1 MYKQIFFFFFFK
13 NIISIIIK
21 INKGGSLTQMM
32 ENVHNYQYIFQQLH
46 SKKQYKNAFDLLEK
60 YLSSY
65 NSVLNYIKGKIIL

>member
-1 MYKQIFFFFFFK
+1 
-13 NIISIIIK
+13 
-21 INKGGSLTQMM
+21 MM